1 MEQNS
6 QITISKLFF
15 DTNPI
20 VIGINV
26 LGEFVMLLA
35 TGFILVQENNSVYLI
50 RMLGLNYNKFYSDIN
65 KMIDEF
71 NELQTE
77 VKADVGD
84 FPFLMIVKAAL
95 NSDRNYWVELSKTWI
110 IKLGREKF
118 LDEISAIQL
127 NKKINQKIRHSF
139 LKLE

>member
-1 MEQNS
+1 
-6 QITISKLFF
+6 
-15 DTNPI
+15 
-20 VIGINV
+20 
-26 LGEFVMLLA
+26 
-35 TGFILVQENNSVYLI
+35 
-50 RMLGLNYNKFYSDIN
+50 MLGLNYNKFYSDIN